1 MLSSTL
7 PLAVVGATVVGAT
20 VVGTTVVGATVVGF
34 AVGFNVGA
42 TVVDATVVG
51 ATVGFAVGATVTSV
65 GFAVEGSGAFVVAG
79 CPLPAYVYLIDVITD
94 VLFPFTAA
102 IPIAYSPEPF
112 VNTDS
117 FKLTEPS
124 TTLATKVPSTY
135 TLYESIPSALAHAK

>member
-7 PLAVVGATVVGAT
+7 PLAVVGAT

-42 TVVDATVVG
+42 TVVGATVVGTTVVG
-51 ATVGFAVGATVTSV
+51 ATV
-65 GFAVEGSGAFVVAG
+65 GFAVEGSGAFVVTG

>member
-7 PLAVVGATVVGAT
+7 PLA
-20 VVGTTVVGATVVGF
+20 VVGATVVGF

-42 TVVDATVVG
+42 TVVDATVVGATVVGATVVG

>member
-1 MLSSTL
+1 MLSSTSW
-7 PLAVVGATVVGAT
+7 PGTDGVVTGATVVATGAT
-20 VVGTTVVGATVVGF
+20 VV
-34 AVGFNVGA
+34 
-42 TVVDATVVG
+42 
-51 ATVGFAVGATVTSV
+51 VTDT
-65 GFAVEGSGAFVVAG
+65 FVVAG

-135 TLYESIPSALAHAK
+135 TLYESISAALAHAK

>member
-7 PLAVVGATVVGAT
+7 PLA
-20 VVGTTVVGATVVGF
+20 VVGATVVGF

-42 TVVDATVVG
+42 TVVDATVVGATVVGATVVG

-65 GFAVEGSGAFVVAG
+65 GFAVEGSGAFVVTG

>member
-1 MLSSTL
+1 MKAIFVVSFGIVVG
-7 PLAVVGATVVGAT
+7 LAVVGATVGLAVGAT
-20 VVGTTVVGATVVGF
+20 VVGA
-34 AVGFNVGA
+34 AVGC
-42 TVVDATVVG
+42 T
-51 ATVGFAVGATVTSV
+51 
-65 GFAVEGSGAFVVAG
+65 SGAFVVVIA
-79 CPLPAYVYLIDVITD
+79 PSPVYVYLIDVITD

>member
-7 PLAVVGATVVGAT
+7 PLAVVGATV
-20 VVGTTVVGATVVGF
+20 
-34 AVGFNVGA
+34 
-42 TVVDATVVG
+42 
-51 ATVGFAVGATVTSV
+51 VGFAVGATVTSV

>member
-7 PLAVVGATVVGAT
+7 PLAVVGATVVGFA
-20 VVGTTVVGATVVGF
+20 VGATVVGATVVG
-34 AVGFNVGA
+34 
-42 TVVDATVVG
+42 ATVVG
-51 ATVGFAVGATVTSV
+51 ATVVGFAVGATVTSV
-65 GFAVEGSGAFVVAG
+65 GFAVEGSGAFVVTG

>member
-20 VVGTTVVGATVVGF
+20 VVGF

-42 TVVDATVVG
+42 TVVD

-135 TLYESIPSALAHAK
+135 TLYESIPSALAHAKY

>member
-7 PLAVVGATVVGAT
+7 PLAVVDVSVGFTVGATVVGATVVGAT
-20 VVGTTVVGATVVGF
+20 VVGATVGLAVGAS
-34 AVGFNVGA
+34 
-42 TVVDATVVG
+42 
-51 ATVGFAVGATVTSV
+51 VGFAVGASVTSV

>member
-7 PLAVVGATVVGAT
+7 PLAVVGAT

-42 TVVDATVVG
+42 TVVGATVVG